1 MSPLD
6 ESNGSFVGQDVNKP
20 NLGITFSHSLN
31 QRNSSSFTP
40 LFHLLDDFDRAPH
53 TRGRE
58 GSSGSVFWHPKF
70 DISESRDGY
79 ELHGELPG
87 MKKDDIH
94 IEFPEP
100 QTLVVRGKSIRTQT
114 VTSPDQTIKD
124 NHFTLTVQVNA
135 IYCDLF

>member
-1 MSPLD
+1 MSLFPRALYETD
-6 ESNGSFVGQDVNKP
+6 
-20 NLGITFSHSLN
+20 
-31 QRNSSSFTP
+31 SSSFTP
-40 LFHLLDDFDRAPH
+40 LFRLLDAFDSYNRQGDLH

-58 GSSGSVFWHPKF
+58 GPSGSVFWHPKF